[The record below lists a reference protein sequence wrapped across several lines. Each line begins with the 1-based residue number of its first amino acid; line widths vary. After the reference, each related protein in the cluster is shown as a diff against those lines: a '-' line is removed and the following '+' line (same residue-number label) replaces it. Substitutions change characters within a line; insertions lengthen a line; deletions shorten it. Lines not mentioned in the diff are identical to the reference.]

1 MRIRIIAGGIF
12 GNDGE
17 YPIGT
22 ELEAAEVPLGWKS
35 KVEVI
40 KSDPSPDAV
49 EVIKSDP
56 SPDAVAVTN
65 PKRAAKDAIGAAD
78 E

>member
-22 ELEAAEVPLGWKS
+22 EFDVDAIPPGWAR

-40 KSDPSPDAV
+40 KDDPAP
-49 EVIKSDP
+49 E
-56 SPDAVAVTN
+56 AVAVTN
-65 PKRAAKDAIGAAD
+65 PAKVKK
-78 E
+78 

>member
-40 KSDPSPDAV
+40 KA
-49 EVIKSDP
+49 DP